1 MMDNLNQEK
10 VEAQRVAY
18 LNGLYSQA
26 VSGNLDAGEEL
37 SKIAMGGFQL
47 ARDLVMQMDNKSANP
62 ARVVTGE
69 VQKENL

>member
-1 MMDNLNQEK
+1 MMDNLNQGK

-26 VSGNLDAGEEL
+26 VGGNLDAGEEL

-47 ARDLVMQMDNKSANP
+47 ARDLVMQMDEKLANP
-62 ARVVTGE
+62 VRVVTGE